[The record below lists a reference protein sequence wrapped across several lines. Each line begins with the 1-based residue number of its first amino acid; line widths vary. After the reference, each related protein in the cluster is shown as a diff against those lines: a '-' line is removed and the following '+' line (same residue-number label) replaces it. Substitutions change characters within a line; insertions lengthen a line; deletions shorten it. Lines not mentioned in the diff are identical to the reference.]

1 MTCEFCGEQ
10 TLLRSPDDEWLGE
23 GSDTPAD
30 FIGGQDDEDEGDFA
44 LDEYDMDSLDT
55 FRVASG
61 TLHMT
66 GHGHLWTKE
75 AVYDVAEGKRTVV
88 NLEALLPPAEGDD
101 DSGGELLIGF
111 SQNRMPWGSNQEDA
125 LTLRLCSTS
134 DWPTAVR
141 ARMYNDFVMTSD
153 FRPETDVWLNV
164 RIELTN
170 RELIAYVDGEQVI
183 SADLTGHSF
192 PLQGHVGL
200 LAYNARDVCVDS
212 LLVSVE

>member
-1 MTCEFCGEQ
+1 
-10 TLLRSPDDEWLGE
+10 
-23 GSDTPAD
+23 
-30 FIGGQDDEDEGDFA
+30 
-44 LDEYDMDSLDT
+44 
-55 FRVASG
+55 
-61 TLHMT
+61 
-66 GHGHLWTKE
+66 
-75 AVYDVAEGKRTVV
+75 
-88 NLEALLPPAEGDD
+88 
-101 DSGGELLIGF
+101 
-111 SQNRMPWGSNQEDA
+111 
-125 LTLRLCSTS
+125 
-134 DWPTAVR
+134 
-141 ARMYNDFVMTSD
+141 MYNDFVMTSD